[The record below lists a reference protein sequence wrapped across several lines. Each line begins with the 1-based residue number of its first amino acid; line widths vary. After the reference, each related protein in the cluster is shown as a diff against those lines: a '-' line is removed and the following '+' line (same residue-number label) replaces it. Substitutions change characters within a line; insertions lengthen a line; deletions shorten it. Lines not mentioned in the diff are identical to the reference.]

1 MKHEELF
8 LDQLLGRTVVA
19 GNHRPVGRLEEFRS
33 EQRGDSFYIVEFVIG
48 SAGLLERLNV
58 GLRALFG
65 MSGGGKV
72 ARWDQ
77 IDIGDPLRPR
87 LTCSVEELGTVD
99 PTR

>member
-19 GNHRPVGRLEEFRS
+19 GNHRPVGRHEEFRS

>member
-1 MKHEELF
+1 
-8 LDQLLGRTVVA
+8 
-19 GNHRPVGRLEEFRS
+19 
-33 EQRGDSFYIVEFVIG
+33 
-48 SAGLLERLNV
+48 LNV

-87 LTCSVEELGTVD
+87 LTCSVEELGKVD